1 MQWYADL
8 RKNETG
14 IWWAIYDQKG
24 QTFYGAGG
32 FNDWDKKNQKA
43 EIGFWL
49 LPKYWGQG
57 IMQEVM
63 PALFQ
68 IGFTQMNLN
77 RIEGFVDANN
87 KNVTKDFPKLIS
99 LMKALCVNAK

>member
-1 MQWYADL
+1 MVLVDL
-8 RKNETG
+8 MTG
-14 IWWAIYDQKG
+14 TK
-24 QTFYGAGG
+24 
-32 FNDWDKKNQKA
+32 KKNQKA

-68 IGFTQMNLN
+68 ISFTQMNLN